1 MTLLLVDMDSDLIPL
16 TAELSVSR
24 SLPLSC
30 YDVARL
36 LSKSGIMAN
45 VTANVTTQPSI
56 ERGCRIV
63 QPISDKKEVESTW
76 KILKNEYSFRCAY
89 LKIDGVYA
97 GCVLDYLRP
106 SLCGRGAGASP

>member
-1 MTLLLVDMDSDLIPL
+1 MDETPIPL

-24 SLPLSC
+24 SQPLSC

-36 LSKSGIMAN
+36 LSRSGIMAN
-45 VTANVTTQPSI
+45 VTTNVTTQPSI

-63 QPISDKKEVESTW
+63 QPVSAKKEVESTW
-76 KILKNEYSFRCAY
+76 KILKNEYSFTCAY

-97 GCVLDYLRP
+97 GCILDYLRP
-106 SLCGRGAGASP
+106 SLCGKALGS